1 MPIYELNGQG
11 PEFPGADDYWVAETA
26 VLIGRIRLKR
36 QTSVWFGAVL
46 RGDNEWIEL
55 GEGSQIQDNCT
66 LHTDPGYPMVIGKN
80 CVIGHQVMLH
90 GCTIGDNSLI
100 GMNAVVLNGAKIGNN
115 CLVGAGA
122 LVTEGKSFPDNSM
135 IVGSPARA
143 IRTLDDKMIAMIS
156 GAANHYVKRSQE
168 YAKGLK
174 RIG

>member
-11 PEFPGADDYWVAETA
+11 PEFPGTDDYWVAETA

-80 CVIGHQVMLH
+80 CVIDHAIIDKNVVVPD
-90 GCTIGDNSLI
+90 GCLI
-100 GMNAVVLNGAKIGNN
+100 GVDHEEDRRRGFTVSDGGVTAIG
-115 CLVGAGA
+115 
-122 LVTEGKSFPDNSM
+122 
-135 IVGSPARA
+135 
-143 IRTLDDKMIAMIS
+143 
-156 GAANHYVKRSQE
+156 
-168 YAKGLK
+168 KGHKLS
-174 RIG
+174 